1 MELYERCQPRTPIPG
16 MSLLPK
22 LKFEHVNLTNFSK
35 MRVDLAAQVFCVCV
49 YVCVC
54 EWGWGGGAQ
63 MHRRRKMF

>member
-49 YVCVC
+49 C
-54 EWGWGGGAQ
+54 
-63 MHRRRKMF
+63 M